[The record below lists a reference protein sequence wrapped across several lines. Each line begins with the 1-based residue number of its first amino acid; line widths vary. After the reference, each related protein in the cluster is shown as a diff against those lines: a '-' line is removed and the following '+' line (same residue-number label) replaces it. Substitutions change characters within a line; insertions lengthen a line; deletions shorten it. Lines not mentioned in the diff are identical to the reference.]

1 MESRVDLDSFI
12 DFIVSESFANNTSW
26 GHNREMWKAHK
37 PGSKWR
43 WFLPDMDRTF
53 KDSDINSNVFYDIL
67 KDDALLDRIK
77 NQPTF
82 KARLAQRYAA
92 HIASTFSSARINKI
106 IDSLGAIITPEL
118 DRHKE
123 KWDGSIDAEDQARDL
138 KEIKDYNEERLTEVH
153 DEIDSELRI
162 DSAVDITL
170 VANGSGSFRIEG
182 V

>member
-1 MESRVDLDSFI
+1 
-12 DFIVSESFANNTSW
+12 
-26 GHNREMWKAHK
+26 
-37 PGSKWR
+37 
-43 WFLPDMDRTF
+43 MDRTF
-53 KDSDINSNVFYDIL
+53 KDSDIDSNIFDDIL

-77 NQPTF
+77 DQPIF

-92 HIASTFSSARINKI
+92 HIASTFSSARIDNI

-123 KWDGSIDAEDQARDL
+123 KWDGSIDADDQARDL
-138 KEIKDYNEERLTEVH
+138 KEIKDYNEQRLTEVH

-162 DSAVDITL
+162 DPAVDITL

-182 V
+182 VEVEAGTLKLFPNLNTTVEAVPAPGFAFVSWEALPGLSLIHI